1 MKPISTQPQLADQVY
16 TALLDAIGSGQLTPG
31 LPLVQERLAA
41 ELNVSRQPVVQALLL
56 LKTQG
61 FVEATGRRGLQ
72 VARLNPQAARRVY
85 AVRGALDRLAARAAA
100 QAVAEDNA
108 ARQRTDVRLQALIE
122 NGRRAI
128 AYGKDVQGTSRQ
140 AVGMQKTDVQA
151 SMPALIEADI
161 AFHQAIYDLADNP
174 LIAQSA
180 EVHWFHIR
188 RIMGAVLRDHEQRDT
203 VWREHE
209 GIAESILSGDVE
221 RAGRLAEAH
230 VEKAAEM
237 LIGRLE
243 DRMALTA

>member
-1 MKPISTQPQLADQVY
+1 MKPISSQPQLADQVY
-16 TALLDAIGSGQLTPG
+16 TALLDAIGSGQLAPG

-100 QAVAEDNA
+100 GAAAKGGTARRDIESRLHRLLED
-108 ARQRTDVRLQALIE
+108 
-122 NGRRAI
+122 GRRAV
-128 AYGKDVQGTSRQ
+128 AYGRDETAGADRAGVGSKDTEPVVPR
-140 AVGMQKTDVQA
+140 
-151 SMPALIEADI
+151 LIEADI

-188 RIMGAVLRDHEQRDT
+188 RIMGAVLREHEQRET
-203 VWREHE
+203 VWREHAA
-209 GIAESILSGDVE
+209 IAESILSGDAE
-221 RAGRLAEAH
+221 SAGQLAEAH

-243 DRMALTA
+243 ERLALTA